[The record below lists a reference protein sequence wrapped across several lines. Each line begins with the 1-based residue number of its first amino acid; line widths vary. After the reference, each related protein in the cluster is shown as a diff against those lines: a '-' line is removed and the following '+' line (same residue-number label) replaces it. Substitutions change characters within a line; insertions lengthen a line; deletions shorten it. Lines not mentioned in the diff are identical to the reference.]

1 MSQGWSWFP
10 VTYVSVTPTTSPLYT
25 TASGSRKFV
34 ENNYHLDNIFLR
46 YFTAILNKSLHKSLH
61 YIRTNVHVCIL
72 TTTITIHFKWAQ
84 SKVWLGPK
92 WTNLYSLFEFL
103 CGLLIGLS
111 LSYKYESDKENS
123 FTNIQMNKKNKTHN
137 VNRTLTLSTTQTHT
151 HTHKKEEALS
161 ITNISTRFPSC
172 LQRKYSAAPTS
183 FNFAVRNGIRCI
195 RGGLNV
201 CWRLMSMYSGIRMR
215 VFKDWGMFLTL

>member
-111 LSYKYESDKENS
+111 LSYKYESEIEIKRIHS
-123 FTNIQMNKKNKTHN
+123 QTYKWTKKNKTHN
-137 VNRTLTLSTTQTHT
+137 VNRTLTLPTTQTQT
-151 HTHKKEEALS
+151 THKKRRSIINYKHQHAFPFLS
-161 ITNISTRFPSC
+161 
-172 LQRKYSAAPTS
+172 PTK
-183 FNFAVRNGIRCI
+183 V
-195 RGGLNV
+195 L
-201 CWRLMSMYSGIRMR
+201 SGPNL
-215 VFKDWGMFLTL
+215 V